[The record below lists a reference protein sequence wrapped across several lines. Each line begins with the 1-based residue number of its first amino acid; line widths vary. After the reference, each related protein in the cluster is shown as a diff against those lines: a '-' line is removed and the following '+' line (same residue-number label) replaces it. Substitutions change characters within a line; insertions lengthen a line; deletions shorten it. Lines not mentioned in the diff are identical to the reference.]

1 MGYIF
6 YRIVLLNGVNKNVYK
21 KENSIKLY
29 CRLNGKMIDIKK
41 YKQLCKPPKK
51 SKAKSKSKSKSK
63 AKSKAKSKTKPNTKS
78 KIKTKAKPK
87 RKRQMK
93 GGFIDIGE
101 FFNKLFYGKSKNEKD
116 LEEARKK
123 YDKLKTEGETIC
135 SDATK
140 KTQEAQK
147 EVFRLEAEVNHEKE
161 QKRLKENANQ
171 TQNQQQQQQVRE
183 QPEQQTQQQ
192 SIATNRDSPLK
203 NISTTELYAAKG
215 GKAKK
220 TKKAKKVKK

>member
-29 CRLNGKMIDIKK
+29 CRFNGKMIDIKK

-51 SKAKSKSKSKSK
+51 SKSKTKSKTKSK
-63 AKSKAKSKTKPNTKS
+63 AKPKANA
-78 KIKTKAKPK
+78 KAKPK

-93 GGFIDIGE
+93 GGFLDIGA
-101 FFNKLFYGKSKNEKD
+101 FFNKLFYGKSKNEKE

-123 YDKLKTEGETIC
+123 YEKLKTEGETIC

-147 EVFRLEAEVNHEKE
+147 EVFRLEVEVNHEKE

-171 TQNQQQQQQVRE
+171 TQNQ
-183 QPEQQTQQQ
+183 EQQPQQMQEQQKPQEQQQ

-203 NISTTELYAAKG
+203 NTSPTQPYVMKG

-220 TKKAKKVKK
+220 PKRVKKDKKVKK

>member
-51 SKAKSKSKSKSK
+51 SKSK

-93 GGFIDIGE
+93 GGFVID
-101 FFNKLFYGKSKNEKD
+101 FFKNLFYGKSKNEKD

-171 TQNQQQQQQVRE
+171 TQNQQQQVRE